1 MAGVT
6 QLTSQATVVMVVNG
20 APITITI
27 NGNDAPTTAGNF
39 VELVERGFYDGISF
53 HRVVRQPSPFVV
65 QAGDPQSKDP
75 NFPANL
81 LGTGGFVDPDTGVTR
96 TIPLEIKSRGASQPT
111 YNQIVSPPVQLP
123 HNRGVISMARA
134 QALDSGSS
142 QFFIALADQPG
153 LDGSYAVFGN
163 VTSGFD
169 VVDRIV
175 QGDRISAARVTQG
188 VIPTRNSA
196 IINNVGLLNDFVNLG
211 NAANLPLGFN
221 DLTNGDD
228 VFTIA
233 SPLFSLRALSG
244 NDLVNG
250 SSGVD
255 AINGNQGFDTI
266 NGNDGID
273 YLRGG
278 TDGDV
283 VRGGNG
289 NDILNGNRGND
300 LVDGGEG
307 DDFVRGGQED
317 DTLIGGSGNDYLL
330 GDFGRDI
337 LTGGRGA
344 DTFLLRADTNVGVT
358 NSNAADLIT
367 DFSTGELDFIGV
379 IGVNLSD
386 LLYVQSGND
395 TQIKLNNGDILGVV
409 QGVSASIVQGSTFV
423 ASSGDIA
430 LTRIG

>member
-27 NGNDAPTTAGNF
+27 NGNDAPITAGNF

-53 HRVVRQPSPFVV
+53 HRVVLQPSPFVV

-75 NFPANL
+75 NFPASS

-142 QFFIALADQPG
+142 QFFITLTDQPG
-153 LDGSYAVFGN
+153 LDGAYAAFGN
-163 VTSGFD
+163 VAAGLN
-169 VVDRIV
+169 VVDQIR

-188 VIPTRNSA
+188 VIPTRTSA

-228 VFTIA
+228 VFTIS

-250 SSGVD
+250 SSSVD

-278 TDGDV
+278 TDGDT

-337 LTGGRGA
+337 LTGGSGA

-358 NSNAADLIT
+358 NPNAADLIT

-386 LLYVQSGND
+386 LLYVQSGSD

-409 QGVSASIVQGSTFV
+409 QGVSAEVVQGSTFV